1 MGSADQFKNNV
12 NHRMRKEGKEAT
24 KGQKQI
30 DKENAASMS
39 FYTYVTIAA
48 VAVSWAQAIFFQTS
62 YLLPLFG

>member
-1 MGSADQFKNNV
+1 
-12 NHRMRKEGKEAT
+12 MRKEGKEAT

-30 DKENAASMS
+30 DKENAASMN